1 MKLNL
6 TSDSVNKPV
15 FFWEKCS
22 SGVLPHSEAKLQ
34 LETFGSNLR
43 SKYGTRAAATS
54 VSFFPS
60 KGILIRYT
68 HSNAAIGSESL
79 KNLHNQILT
88 LKETIVSLEVL
99 IKENEE
105 KLLIDTEGIEGS
117 SASEHEVFENI
128 KVSDSDFIKLQ
139 EEYNKLIFKKH
150 KV

>member
-15 FFWEKCS
+15 FIWE
-22 SGVLPHSEAKLQ
+22 
-34 LETFGSNLR
+34 
-43 SKYGTRAAATS
+43 KYGTRAVATS

>member
-1 MKLNL
+1 M
-6 TSDSVNKPV
+6 
-15 FFWEKCS
+15 
-22 SGVLPHSEAKLQ
+22 
-34 LETFGSNLR
+34 
-43 SKYGTRAAATS
+43 
-54 VSFFPS
+54 
-60 KGILIRYT
+60 
-68 HSNAAIGSESL
+68 

>member
-15 FFWEKCS
+15 FIWEKY
-22 SGVLPHSEAKLQ
+22 
-34 LETFGSNLR
+34 SNLLC
-43 SKYGTRAAATS
+43 KFGTRAAATS

-88 LKETIVSLEVL
+88 LKETIVSLEIL

-139 EEYNKLIFKKH
+139 EEYNKLIFKEH